1 MKDLSSLQKGIPVA
15 VLLSMLC
22 GCGGGGG
29 SDAPPPSSPSPPTV
43 PPPPPPPPAS
53 TVPPLSSTVVDIT
66 DNHKIGVDH
75 WPDGNSSTGGKGD
88 PVDGIPCV
96 ASPPETYHVHTHLS
110 IFLNGEAL
118 AIPQALGI
126 TNAPAGRCLYEI
138 HTHDHSGKIHVE
150 AAASGTFTLGNVF
163 HIWGRSLTNTDI
175 AGITGLPIV
184 IYTTDNGTVTE
195 VKDNWADIELKSK
208 REITIVVGTPITE
221 IPNITWTGN

>member
-1 MKDLSSLQKGIPVA
+1 
-15 VLLSMLC
+15 
-22 GCGGGGG
+22 
-29 SDAPPPSSPSPPTV
+29 
-43 PPPPPPPPAS
+43 
-53 TVPPLSSTVVDIT
+53 VVDIT

-163 HIWGRSLTNTDI
+163 HIWGRSLTNTDL
-175 AGITGLPIV
+175 AGMTGLPIV